1 MTRPMTRLRAD
12 RLERAETLLLA
23 KLQPAIAAALAAPL
37 PPVPGPLHAA
47 VIRALRV
54 DWIPIEA
61 GAPGLQPMTPF
72 GWGRP
77 TRRIAA
83 ALGIRDD
90 ALLATTLA
98 QAGMM
103 IASLASGAATL
114 APGRYPV
121 PSDLRDYFAEAG
133 SGVDAD
139 GMFDFRA
146 EHGTLLRHVNW
157 RTDHFGEACWPL
169 PYVDG
174 KRPYGDCAY
183 FQIDMAALLGRPY
196 DVVDGE
202 VQTDE
207 ARDDAL
213 EALHF
218 EMLAA
223 LQVFLVHAALPTRP

>member
-1 MTRPMTRLRAD
+1 MTRPMTQLRAD
-12 RLERAETLLLA
+12 RLERAETLLLSR
-23 KLQPAIAAALAAPL
+23 LQPAIAAALAAPL

-47 VIRALRV
+47 AIRALRV
-54 DWIPIEA
+54 DWIPIES

-77 TRRIAA
+77 TRRVAA
-83 ALGIRDD
+83 ALGIRDA

-103 IASLASGAATL
+103 IADLASGAATL

-146 EHGTLLRHVNW
+146 EHAVLLRHFNW

-202 VQTDE
+202 VQTDDE
-207 ARDDAL
+207 RDEAL

-223 LQVFLVHAALPTRP
+223 LQVFLVHAALPGQS